1 MRAAALLI
9 TTVAAL
15 LIGLGVAGS
24 PAGAQTDPPAA
35 TQSGERVISFLT
47 PKRHNSLVVFARPQ
61 LSLSLAPGATDLRIW
76 LNGQLITSKF
86 TKAGNRYSGRIGKA
100 EGLKLGR
107 NTLSVGADNAQGERK
122 SATRIFR
129 AVRQDKKGVLV
140 VRPTQDQQI
149 NQAPFPTIIRTRDN
163 LSEFRVWLNKR
174 EVTGLFGPATPA
186 GANGF
191 VVHRARVPASRGLR
205 AGGNVLKVRAVTHNF
220 RHRTVFRIFQAA
232 PAATAG

>member
-1 MRAAALLI
+1 MRTTALLI
-9 TTVAAL
+9 TAVAAP

-24 PAGAQTDPPAA
+24 PAGAQTDSPATA
-35 TQSGERVISFLT
+35 QSGERVITFLA

-76 LNGQLITSKF
+76 LNGRLITSKF
-86 TKAGNRYSGRIGKA
+86 AKTGNRYSGRIGKTN
-100 EGLKLGR
+100 GLKLGR

-140 VRPTQDQQI
+140 VQPTQGQQI
-149 NQAPFPTIIRTRDN
+149 TQAPFPTIIRTRDD

-186 GANGF
+186 RAKGF
-191 VVHRARVPASRGLR
+191 VVRRARIPASRGLR
-205 AGGNVLKVRAVTHNF
+205 AGGNVLKVRAVTDDF
-220 RHRTVFRIFQAA
+220 RHRTVFRTFQAA